1 VTPIAIVQRVPWTL
15 AVCAAA
21 LMALGVT
28 GIARGDNLVVG
39 GDLARRQGVWIV
51 LAVLGLLAATVLP
64 YRTLRRGAY
73 LWFAASVTLLVVV
86 FFFPERNGARRW
98 IPTPIMHFQPSEM
111 AKLCFIAALARYLT
125 FQDHVR
131 RLRGLIVPF
140 VMALVPMAL
149 ILKEPDLGT
158 SLLFL
163 PVLFAM
169 LFSAGARRWHLAL
182 AIVLGVALLPVM
194 WSGMRPYQQARIVSL
209 FSQRDGGSAPQEL
222 GYHLHQSKQV
232 LALGG
237 VLGSE
242 LSGVAVDDL
251 DAYHLPERRTDF
263 ILCMVGER
271 WGLIGTLSTLA
282 LYLALFGRGMFLAA
296 TTREPFGRLVAVG
309 IIAILA
315 AQTILNTAMIVGLLP
330 ITGVTLPLMSYGGS
344 SLLFTCVA
352 LGLLINIALRQNFD
366 LARDPLR
373 RPM

>member
-1 VTPIAIVQRVPWTL
+1 MTPIAIVQRVPWTL